1 LLAIFD
7 VEGVLYD
14 AEYLPLLAEKVN
26 KENKIWEIT
35 KKGIEGKID
44 WVEGLKER
52 VHLLRGMDY
61 DTCIQVAN
69 SLPIMIGAREACRTL
84 KDAGWKL
91 MAVSGGFTII
101 TDRLK
106 KELCLDFVYSNEL
119 VFKDGKL
126 DDVIVNVDSDKAK
139 SAIIKI
145 REWDEKKENIT
156 TYTEE
161 RENLS
166 KEKHLYELATTLL
179 KDTGIK
185 TRIIKQYLPIINKLI
200 NKYLSAMDFYIT
212 FELDENF
219 NETIKSRHRDEF
231 TYASFS
237 EGEKMRIDLA
247 LLFTW
252 RAVAKLKNSVNT
264 NLLVL
269 DEVFDSSL
277 DASGT
282 DEFLKILY
290 DLTHGTSSNINVFVI
305 SHKGEVLYDKFEKTV
320 KFQKQKNFST
330 LAA

>member
-7 VEGVLYD
+7 VEGVIYD

-35 KKGIEGKID
+35 KKGLEGKID
-44 WVEGLKER
+44 WVEGLKQR
-52 VHLLRGMDY
+52 VELLRGMNY

-156 TYTEE
+156 TIVDGANDVKLFDISGFGIAFRAQDLVKDLATVTLDEKD
-161 RENLS
+161 LS
-166 KEKHLYELATTLL
+166 KIV
-179 KDTGIK
+179 G
-185 TRIIKQYLPIINKLI
+185 LI
-200 NKYLSAMDFYIT
+200 NTHYNLKL
-212 FELDENF
+212 ELQ
-219 NETIKSRHRDEF
+219 
-231 TYASFS
+231 
-237 EGEKMRIDLA
+237 
-247 LLFTW
+247 
-252 RAVAKLKNSVNT
+252 
-264 NLLVL
+264 
-269 DEVFDSSL
+269 
-277 DASGT
+277 
-282 DEFLKILY
+282 
-290 DLTHGTSSNINVFVI
+290 TSM
-305 SHKGEVLYDKFEKTV
+305 
-320 KFQKQKNFST
+320 
-330 LAA
+330 